1 MVAFTIADLVEH
13 AVDAVPERVALICGQ
28 DRLTYERLEERTNR
42 LAHHLADKGVGPGSH
57 VGVYSQNS
65 LEAVE
70 TMVAAYKL
78 RAVAVNVNY
87 RYVRDELRYVFDN
100 ADLAALVHQRRYS
113 DAVADVL
120 PDVPSLQTVLSVDD
134 GSGTPLREGE
144 DYEAALAQ
152 GRPERDFAE
161 RSPDDLYIL
170 YTGGTTGHPK
180 GVMWR
185 QEDVWRVLGGGI
197 DFTTGE
203 VITDEYHQS
212 RQGAESG
219 ALVTLPV
226 APLIHGAAQWVTLGG
241 LFSGSTLVLVP
252 QFDPHA
258 VWRAIQDHGVNVISI
273 TGDAMARPMLEAFQE
288 GDYDA
293 SSLLAFSSSAALF
306 SQSVKEQYL
315 EHLPNV
321 IITDSIGSSETGFGG
336 LGIVQAGSEQ
346 GGGPS
351 VQPGK
356 DAIVVDDDGRPVE
369 PGSGVVGLFARGGH
383 IPLGYYKDP
392 DKTAAM
398 FTEVDGRRYVTP
410 GDSAVVEA
418 DGSITLLGR
427 GNMCVNTGGE
437 KVFPEEV
444 EGALKSHPDVFD
456 AVVVGVADER
466 LGQRVAAVLQLRP
479 DRDADFAGID
489 AHVRTRIA
497 GYKVP
502 RSFWLADEITRTPG
516 GKPDYRWATRFT
528 EENPAA
534 EHLDAARARGKGD

>member
-1 MVAFTIADLVEH
+1 MVALTIADLVEH

-28 DRLTYERLEERTNR
+28 DHLTYERLEQRTNR
-42 LAHHLADKGVGPGSH
+42 LAHHLAARGVGPGSH
-57 VGVYSQNS
+57 VGIHAQNC

-70 TMVAAYKL
+70 TMIAAYKL

-87 RYVRDELRYVFDN
+87 RYVRTELRYVFDN
-100 ADLAALVHQRRYS
+100 ADLVALVHQRRYS
-113 DAVADVL
+113 EAVADVL
-120 PDVPSLQTVLSVDD
+120 PDVPELHTVLSVDD
-134 GSGTPLREGE
+134 GSGVALGDGE
-144 DYEAALAQ
+144 DYETALAQ
-152 GRPERDFAE
+152 GSPERDFPE

-203 VITDEYHQS
+203 HITDEHQQS
-212 RQGAESG
+212 RQGAENG

-241 LFSGSTLVLVP
+241 LFSGSTIVLLP
-252 QFDPHA
+252 QFEPHA
-258 VWRAIQDHGVNVISI
+258 VWRAIQDHGVNVVSI
-273 TGDAMARPMLEAFQE
+273 TGDAMARPMLEAFHE
-288 GDYDA
+288 GDYDT

-315 EHLPNV
+315 QLLPNV
-321 IITDSIGSSETGFGG
+321 FITDSIGSSETGFGG
-336 LGIVQAGSEQ
+336 LGIVQQ
-346 GGGPS
+346 GTAQSGGPR

-356 DAIVVDDDGRPVE
+356 DAIVVDDDGNQVE
-369 PGSGVVGLFARGGH
+369 PGSGVVGWFARGGH
-383 IPLGYYKDP
+383 VPLGYYKDP

-444 EGALKSHPDVFD
+444 EGALKAHPDVFD
-456 AVVVGVADER
+456 AVVVGVPDER

-479 DRDADFAGID
+479 DRTPDFAALD
-489 AHVRTRIA
+489 EHVRARIA

-502 RSFWLADEITRTPG
+502 RSFWLAGEVVRVAG
-516 GKPDYRWATRFT
+516 GKPDYQWAKRFT
-528 EENPAA
+528 EQHPAA
-534 EHLDAARARGKGD
+534 EHLDGVRARGA